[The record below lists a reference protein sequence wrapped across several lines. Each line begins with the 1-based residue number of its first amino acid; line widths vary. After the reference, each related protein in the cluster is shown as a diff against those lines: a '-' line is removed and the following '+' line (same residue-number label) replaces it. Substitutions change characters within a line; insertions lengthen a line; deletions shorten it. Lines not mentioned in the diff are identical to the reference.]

1 MNYPSNPGYKAA
13 GPSQEAA
20 RQIAGHAKT
29 LRADV
34 WRVILE
40 HPAGITADEIAAKLG
55 KSILSVRPRVSELH
69 RLEMI
74 EPTGGRG
81 RNESG
86 MTATVWRLAASLPVG
101 EVS

>member
-1 MNYPSNPGYKAA
+1 MTFPNSPGFKVA
-13 GPSQEAA
+13 GPSEQAA
-20 RQIAGHAKT
+20 RQIAGHART

-34 WRVILE
+34 WRVIHE
-40 HPAGITADEIAAKLG
+40 PSAGITADEIAAKLG

-69 RLEMI
+69 RLGMI

-86 MTATVWRLAASLPVG
+86 MTATVWKLAASLPVG